1 MIHKIIRFS
10 AENRWLVIAATLV
23 ALAASFWAMNRIP
36 LDALPDLSDT
46 QVIVYSRW
54 DRSPD
59 IIEDQVTYPII
70 TSLLGAPKVKA
81 IRGFSDFGYSF
92 IYVVFQDGTDI
103 YWARTRVLEYLSKIT
118 SRLPAGVK
126 TELGPDATSVG
137 WVFQY
142 ALVDRSGRH
151 STDELRSYQ
160 DWFLR
165 YAVQSVPGVA
175 EVATVG
181 GQVRQYQI
189 TVDPAS
195 LASYGLPLDAVIEAV
210 RRGNN
215 DVGGRLVELAGRE
228 YMVRGRG
235 YVKSVE
241 DLEKLVLKTE
251 NGTPIQVKD
260 VATVALGPEMRRGI
274 ADYNGEGDVVGGIV
288 VMRQGEN
295 ALNVI
300 RRVKTKLEELKP
312 SLPPGV
318 QVVTT
323 YDRSELID
331 RAIHTVKSKIV
342 EEIVIVSLV
351 IILFL
356 WHIPSA
362 TVPILTIPV
371 SVALSFIPMYLMGI
385 NANLLSLA
393 GIAISIGVLV
403 DGAIVEVEN
412 AYNKIHRWQ
421 VEGKKGSFHEVRL
434 TALLEV
440 GPSVFFSL
448 LVIAVAF
455 MPVFTLVDQEGRLFK
470 PLAYSKN
477 LAMAIAALL
486 AITFNPA
493 TRMLFARIEPFRFH
507 PRWLA
512 WTATQLLVG
521 RYYSEERH
529 PISRLLH
536 RLYERPCRFVVR
548 HARATV
554 LASLLLV
561 VATIP
566 LYFALG
572 SEFMPPLREGSLL
585 YMPSAVQ
592 PGMSVA
598 EAQKALQVQDK
609 LLLSFP
615 EVERIFGKAGRAD
628 TPTDPAPF
636 SMMETTI
643 LLKPE
648 SEWREQPRWYSSWAP
663 EWLKSILRRFWRD
676 RITEEQL
683 VDELD
688 KALQL
693 PGISNAWTMPIKA
706 RLDML
711 STGIRTP
718 VGIKV
723 SGADLQAIQKTA
735 VEIESAIQKVAGTR
749 SVYAERVAG
758 GYFLDFALD
767 RDQLAR
773 YGLTVDDAN
782 MMVMTA
788 VGGDNQTTTVEG
800 RERYGVNV
808 RYARDYREDVSALK
822 RVLLPL
828 PGGRGQIPMSE
839 IADVRLVE
847 GPSMI
852 RDENGLLAGYV
863 YVDFDVAKT
872 DVGTY
877 VERAK
882 KAVSEGVQIPTGYA
896 VTWSGQ
902 YENMLRVKE
911 RLKFIVPLTL
921 VIIFG
926 LLYMNTKSAFKSM
939 IVMLAVPFSAVGAI
953 WLLWLLDY
961 NISIAVWVGMIALA
975 GLDAE
980 TGVFMLLFLDLS
992 HNEAKA
998 RGRLQTTG
1006 DLVEAIIH
1014 GAVKRVRPKAMT
1026 VAAAFTGLLPIMWST
1041 ETGSDLMKRIAAPMV
1056 GGLVTSFLLELLV
1069 YPAIYYLWRR
1079 NEVREGPAVAEWF
1092 PEALPGS
1099 SKGSGVLQAEPAF
1112 AALGLQPALG
1122 RASDADTV
1130 LPGGS
1135 HVQPM

>member
-1 MIHKIIRFS
+1 MIKAIIRFS
-10 AENRWLVIAATLV
+10 AENKYLVIAGTLV
-23 ALAASFWAMNRIP
+23 ALTISFWTMRHIP

-59 IIEDQVTYPII
+59 ILEDQVTYPII

-81 IRGFSDFGYSF
+81 IRGFSDFGFS
-92 IYVVFQDGTDI
+92 YVYVIFEDGTDI

-118 SRLPAGVK
+118 PQLPLGVK

-142 ALVDRSGRH
+142 ALVDRSGKH
-151 STDELRSYQ
+151 ASDELRSYQ

-165 YAVQSVPGVA
+165 YAIQSVPGVA

-189 TVDPAS
+189 TVSPAR
-195 LASYGLPLDAVIEAV
+195 LAAYKLPLNVVVEAV

-215 DVGGRLVELAGRE
+215 DVGGRLIELAGRE

-235 YVKSVE
+235 YVKSIG

-251 NGTPIQVKD
+251 NGTPITVKD
-260 VATVALGPEMRRGI
+260 VATVSLGPEMRRGI

-300 RRVKTKLEELKP
+300 ERVKQKLAELKP
-312 SLPPGV
+312 SLPEGV
-318 QVVTT
+318 EVTTT
-323 YDRSELID
+323 YDRSDLIL
-331 RAIHTVKSKIV
+331 RAIHTVKSKLIEEMIV
-342 EEIVIVSLV
+342 VSL
-351 IILFL
+351 IILLFL

-362 TVPILTIPV
+362 IVPILTIPI
-371 SVALSFIPMYLMGI
+371 SVALAFIPMYMMGL
-385 NANLLSLA
+385 NANLMSLA

-412 AYNKIHRWQ
+412 AYNKIYHWHAAGRPDD
-421 VEGKKGSFHEVRL
+421 FHKVRL
-434 TALLEV
+434 DALLEV

-455 MPVFTLVDQEGRLFK
+455 MPVFTLIDQEGRLFR

-486 AITFNPA
+486 AITLDPA
-493 TRMLFARIEPFRFH
+493 MRMLFARIDPFRFR
-507 PRWLA
+507 PRALA
-512 WTATQLLVG
+512 WAATQLFVG
-521 RYYSEERH
+521 KYYAEETH

-536 RLYERPCRFVVR
+536 RIYERPCRFVVR
-548 HARATV
+548 HAKATV
-554 LASLLLV
+554 LASLLIV
-561 VATIP
+561 GATLP
-566 LYFALG
+566 VYFALG

-609 LLLSFP
+609 LLVTFP
-615 EVERIFGKAGRAD
+615 EVAQVFGKAGRAN

-648 SEWREQPRWYSSWAP
+648 SEWREKPRWYSSWAP
-663 EWLKSILRRFWRD
+663 SFLKDWLRPFWRD
-676 RITEEQL
+676 RITEDDL
-683 VDELD
+683 VAEMNTT
-688 KALQL
+688 LQL
-693 PGISNAWTMPIKA
+693 PGISNAWTMPIKG

-723 SGADLQAIQKTA
+723 SGADLT
-735 VEIESAIQKVAGTR
+735 VIQKVALDIEAAVQKVPGTR

-758 GYFLDFALD
+758 GYFLDFVLN
-767 RDQLAR
+767 RDSLAR
-773 YGLTVDDAN
+773 YGLAVDDAN

-788 VGGDNQTTTVEG
+788 VGGDNQTMTVEG

-808 RYARDYREDVSALK
+808 RYARAFRDDVDTLK

-828 PGGRGQIPMSE
+828 PDGQGQIPMSE

-852 RDENGLLAGYV
+852 RDENGLLSGYV
-863 YVDFDVAKT
+863 YVDFDTSKV
-872 DVGTY
+872 DVGSY
-877 VERAK
+877 VEQAK
-882 KAVSEGVQIPTGYA
+882 MAVASAVTLPQSYA

-902 YENMLRVKE
+902 YENMMRVKE
-911 RLKFIVPLTL
+911 RLKLILPLTL
-921 VIIFG
+921 VLIFA
-926 LLYMNTKSAFKSM
+926 LLYMNTKSSFKAA

-953 WLLWLLDY
+953 WLLYALDY
-961 NISIAVWVGMIALA
+961 NISIAVWVGMIALM

-992 HNEAKA
+992 HDEAKT
-998 RGRLQTTG
+998 RGQLKTTG

-1026 VAAAFTGLLPIMWST
+1026 VAAAFIGLLPIMWST
-1041 ETGSDLMKRIAAPMV
+1041 GTGADLMKRVAAPMV
-1056 GGLVTSFLLELLV
+1056 GGLVTSFLMELLV

-1079 NEVREGPAVAEWF
+1079 KEVIEGPTT
-1092 PEALPGS
+1092 
-1099 SKGSGVLQAEPAF
+1099 
-1112 AALGLQPALG
+1112 
-1122 RASDADTV
+1122 RASARV
-1130 LPGGS
+1130 PA
-1135 HVQPM
+1135 